1 VPDPL
6 VPAAHAW
13 RLGYNTLTWNET
25 RDPDGS
31 RVFATIAEAGWEGIE
46 LLDPDL
52 NWWGSPARIRRM
64 AEAAGIPVV
73 AVLGVAQ
80 PEDARRR
87 RQTELQKRQIDLCAE
102 LGAGQ
107 YVFIGGDRVY
117 RRLPTDDDLGRLADV
132 ASELAAYAA
141 PLGVTVSHH
150 SHPRCTIERESEQD
164 RFLELTDPRVQVCID
179 VGISAFM
186 DEDWLGQIAKYAGRT
201 AYVHLKDWALGK
213 YCVLGDGTKG
223 IDWRAVLEA
232 FTGTG
237 FDGWITTELSW
248 YGDSDADEA
257 CVRNRAY
264 LRSLG
269 Y

>member
-1 VPDPL
+1 MPDQ
-6 VPAAHAW
+6 PAPRARPWKLA
-13 RLGYNTLTWNET
+13 YNTLTWNEQ
-25 RDPDGS
+25 RDLDIPHVLG
-31 RVFATIAEAGWEGIE
+31 TIAEAGWEGVE

-52 NWWGSPARIRRM
+52 NWWGTPSRIRGM
-64 AEAAGIPVV
+64 ADAAGIPIV
-73 AVLGVAQ
+73 AILGVAQ
-80 PEDARRR
+80 ADEARRR
-87 RQTELQKRQIDLCAE
+87 KQTELQKRQIDLCAE
-102 LGAGQ
+102 LGATQ
-107 YVFIGGDRVY
+107 YVFIGGDRVF

-132 ASELAAYAA
+132 ASELAAYAE

-164 RFLELTDPRVQVCID
+164 RFLALTDPRVQVCID
-179 VGISAFM
+179 IGISAFM

-223 IDWRAVLEA
+223 IDWAAVLDA
-232 FTGTG
+232 FTATG

-248 YGDSDADEA
+248 YGDTDGDEG
-257 CVRNRAY
+257 CRRNRAY